1 VGGAWGEVSPRV
13 SWAGPAFRKL
23 SLIDLD
29 FLVQLPRVLFAVL
42 GGDESD
48 VPAMSTAMGRSC
60 RRMTLSVDV
69 AFYSLAAMLSRSCI
83 IFVCVSCFQ
92 LLLAHLQIVS
102 QYVALSCFQVSCFVA
117 FFRSNALMSL
127 ELYLK
132 WDVDLRVS
140 V

>member
-48 VPAMSTAMGRSC
+48 LPAMSTAMGRSC
-60 RRMTLSVDV
+60 RRMTLSELISH
-69 AFYSLAAMLSRSCI
+69 FILSG
-83 IFVCVSCFQ
+83 
-92 LLLAHLQIVS
+92 L
-102 QYVALSCFQVSCFVA
+102 
-117 FFRSNALMSL
+117 
-127 ELYLK
+127 
-132 WDVDLRVS
+132 
-140 V
+140 